1 MGPSKKIN
9 VIASNKKINVPI
21 LGMSL
26 NQIDVLLDTTDTKVK
41 EDIENLMNDLDT

>member
-9 VIASNKKINVPI
+9 VMASNNKINVPI

-26 NQIDVLLDTTDTKVK
+26 NQIYVLLDTTDTKVK